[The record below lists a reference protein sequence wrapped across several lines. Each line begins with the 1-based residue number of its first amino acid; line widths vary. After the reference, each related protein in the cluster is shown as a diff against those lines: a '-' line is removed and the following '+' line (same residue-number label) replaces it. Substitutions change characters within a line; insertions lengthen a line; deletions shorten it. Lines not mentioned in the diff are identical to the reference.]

1 MPHME
6 NGGLMRRIFL
16 IYGTDLRHICTNWA
30 AGVMIL
36 GLIILPSLYAWF
48 NIEASWD
55 PYGNTKG
62 IKVAVSN
69 DDQGATIM
77 DKPINIGEEVIA
89 SLRENHQIGWDF
101 VDTKKAISGT
111 EHGDYYASIII
122 PKSFSARIATVLS
135 KEPIKAEIDY
145 YVNEKINAIAP
156 KITSSGASSIIQEVS
171 SNFVKEANKAIFK
184 KFNEIGVKLHKEL
197 PTIEKVR
204 DLVFKVEKGFPE
216 LERVLKLALKDVQT
230 AQSIVK
236 ESQHSLPILAD
247 VAQKGKQFSQNVSEL
262 LDYSQKGI
270 EAAAPFVKQ
279 DLSSLL
285 QAALATKDLTGV
297 LKDTTAGPSTV
308 NLALQHA
315 ASRLDGAARLASG
328 AQSWFEQLNQI
339 SSGKLFNRTIDRLQR
354 IHDNFGKQA
363 TTVKEIQSAI
373 SRGEAVSDTL
383 LNRLNTLSDEA
394 ATDLRDLID
403 RFDTEIT
410 PNIVNTVKQAKQ
422 STDQIHTILGQASA
436 RVPDI
441 EKLLNDANKGL
452 TFGNQGIKVV
462 TADLPMIKSKI
473 TQIANTIRDFEK
485 NGNIEEIIDLL
496 QNNFEKESSFFAKP
510 VVLKENKLFPIPNY
524 GSGMSPFFTTLSLWV
539 GALLLVSLL
548 SVEVHHE
555 GVEFRGYQIYFGRYL
570 TFMTIAILQ
579 SLIDTLGDIYLLGVF
594 VREKLWFVLF
604 GVFLSIIFMLIVY
617 TLVSIFGNVGKAMS
631 IVLLVLQLAGAGG
644 TFPIQ
649 VTPHFFQ
656 VIHPFLPFT
665 YAISMMRE
673 ATGGI
678 LWDIVQ
684 MDFWMLLI
692 FAGIALVLGLALKT
706 PINKISHGMVEKAK
720 ESKLIH

>member
-1 MPHME
+1 
-6 NGGLMRRIFL
+6 
-16 IYGTDLRHICTNWA
+16 
-30 AGVMIL
+30 MIL

-48 NIEASWD
+48 NIKASWD

-62 IKVAVSN
+62 IQVAVSSE
-69 DDQGATIM
+69 DQGSTIM
-77 DKPINIGEEVIA
+77 DKPINIGNEIIA
-89 SLRENHQIGWDF
+89 SLRENHKIGWQF

-122 PKSFSARIATVLS
+122 PKNFSARIATVLS

-145 YVNEKINAIAP
+145 YVNEKVNAIAP
-156 KITSSGASSIIQEVS
+156 KITSSGASGIIQEVS
-171 SNFVKEANKAIFK
+171 SNFVKEANRAIFK
-184 KFNEIGVKLHKEL
+184 IFNEIGVTLHKEL

-204 DLVFKVEKGFPE
+204 SLVFKIEKDFPE
-216 LERVLKLALKDVQT
+216 LERVLKVAMKDVET
-230 AQSIVK
+230 AHSIVK
-236 ESQHSLPILAD
+236 ESQQSLPILAD
-247 VAQKGKQFSQNVSEL
+247 VAKKGEQFSQRVGEL
-262 LDYSQKGI
+262 LDYSQQGL
-270 EAAAPFVKQ
+270 ESAAPFIKQ
-279 DLSSLL
+279 DLGSLQ
-285 QAALATKDLTGV
+285 QAALAMKDLSGV
-297 LKDTTAGPSTV
+297 LKDTTAGPSAV
-308 NLALQHA
+308 NLALQQA
-315 ASRLDGAARLASG
+315 ASRLDGAVRLASG
-328 AQSWFEQLNQI
+328 TQAWFERLNEI
-339 SSGKLFNRTIDRLQR
+339 SRGKLFNKTIVRLQR
-354 IHDNFGKQA
+354 DHDRFRQQA
-363 TTVKEIQSAI
+363 STVRDIQSAV

-394 ATDLRDLID
+394 AKDLGDLTD

-410 PNIVNTVKQAKQ
+410 PNIVKTVKQAKQ
-422 STDQIHTILGQASA
+422 STDQIHTILKEASA
-436 RVPDI
+436 RVPDM
-441 EKLLNDANKGL
+441 EKLLSDANKGL
-452 TFGNQGIKVV
+452 TLGDQGIKVV
-462 TADLPMIKSKI
+462 TADLPIVKSKI
-473 TQIANTIRDFEK
+473 GEITSKIRDFEK
-485 NGNIEEIIDLL
+485 HGNIEEIIDLL
-496 QNNFEKESSFFAKP
+496 QNNFEKESAFFAQP
-510 VVLKENKLFPIPNY
+510 VILKENKLFPIPNY

-548 SVEVHHE
+548 TVEVHHE
-555 GVEFRGYQIYFGRYL
+555 GVEYRGYQIYFGRYL
-570 TFMTIAILQ
+570 TFVTIAILQ
-579 SLIDTLGDIYLLGVF
+579 SLFDTLGDIYFLGAF

-604 GVFLSIIFMLIVY
+604 GVFLSIVFMLIVY

-684 MDFWMLLI
+684 RDFWMLLM

-720 ESKLIH
+720 KSKLIH

>member
-1 MPHME
+1 
-6 NGGLMRRIFL
+6 MRRIFL
-16 IYGTDLRHICTNWA
+16 IYGTDLRNICTNWA

-48 NIEASWD
+48 NILASWD

-62 IKVAVSN
+62 IRVAVSN
-69 DDQGATIM
+69 EDQGATIM
-77 DKPINIGEEVIA
+77 DKPINIGDEVIA
-89 SLRENHQIGWDF
+89 SLRENDKIGWTF
-101 VDTKKAISGT
+101 VDTKQAVSGT

-122 PKSFSARIATVLS
+122 PKNFSARIATVLS

-145 YVNEKINAIAP
+145 YVNEKINAISP
-156 KITSSGASSIIQEVS
+156 KITSSGASGIIQEVS

-184 KFNEIGVKLHKEL
+184 IFNEIGVTLHKEL

-204 DLVFKVEKGFPE
+204 SLVFKVEKDFPE
-216 LERVLKLALKDVQT
+216 LERVLKIAHKDVET
-230 AQSIVK
+230 AQRIVK
-236 ESQHSLPILAD
+236 ESQHSLPVLAD
-247 VAQKGKQFSQNVSEL
+247 VAKKGEQFSQHVSEL
-262 LDYSQKGI
+262 LNYSQQGI
-270 EAAAPFVKQ
+270 EATAPFVKQ
-279 DLSSLL
+279 DLSSL
-285 QAALATKDLTGV
+285 QQTALAMKDLSGV
-297 LKDTTAGPSTV
+297 LKDTTAGPSSV

-315 ASRLDGAARLASG
+315 ASRLDGAVRLAG
-328 AQSWFEQLNQI
+328 GTQSWFERLNQI
-339 SSGKLFNRTIDRLQR
+339 SHGKLFNRTIARLQR
-354 IHDNFGKQA
+354 VHDRFRQQA
-363 TTVKEIQSAI
+363 ATVKEIQAAV

-394 ATDLRDLID
+394 AADLGSLTS

-410 PNIVNTVKQAKQ
+410 PNIVSTVKQAKQ
-422 STDQIHTILGQASA
+422 STDQIHTILGQATS

-441 EKLLNDANKGL
+441 EKLLTDANKGL
-452 TFGNQGIKVV
+452 NIGSQGIKVV

-473 TQIANTIRDFEK
+473 TEIATKIRDFEK
-485 NGNIEEIIDLL
+485 HGNIEEIIDLL

-548 SVEVHHE
+548 TTEVHHE
-555 GVEFRGYQIYFGRYL
+555 GVDFRGYQIYFGRFL
-570 TFMTIAILQ
+570 TFVTIAILQ
-579 SLIDTLGDIYLLGVF
+579 SLFDTLGDIYLLGVF

-604 GVFLSIIFMLIVY
+604 GIFLSIIFMLIVY

-684 MDFWMLLI
+684 TDFWMLLM

-706 PINKISHGMVEKAK
+706 PINKVSSGMVLKAK
-720 ESKLIH
+720 KSKLIH